1 MQDITKNF
9 TERIN
14 RLEVLFSDTDED
26 ACRVVTFDQS
36 IRIKDGR
43 YTILAE
49 DFIHQTEYYQVFLKH
64 DEEDDEEEELDA
76 HIVGYLSHQHVLIL
90 LELPALIIT
99 DDLLSSI
106 HDQSVLRIRL
116 DRAARTLNLQY
127 DETNP
132 LNCRATMHRT
142 EGNPFHADLLYN
154 RDEDDPPNLRVYLA
168 VDWKVKLKA
177 MLQAQIQPAAHDMND
192 D

>member
-1 MQDITKNF
+1 MPQLMQDITKNF

-14 RLEVLFSDTDED
+14 RLEVLFSNTDED

-36 IRIKDGR
+36 IRIKEG

-49 DFIHQTEYYQVFLKH
+49 DFTHETEYYQVFLN
-64 DEEDDEEEELDA
+64 DEEELDA
-76 HIVGYLSHQHVLIL
+76 HHIVGFLSHEHVLIL
-90 LELPALIIT
+90 LELPPLIRT
-99 DDLLSSI
+99 DEILSSI

-116 DRAARTLNLQY
+116 DRAARTPHIQY

-132 LNCRATMHRT
+132 LNCRATMHRIQ
-142 EGNPFHADLLYN
+142 GNPFLSGLLYDRN
-154 RDEDDPPNLRVYLA
+154 DTDMIAYLA
-168 VDWKVKLKA
+168 VDWKIQLKA
-177 MLQAQIQPAAHDMND
+177 MLRAQVQPAANDMND